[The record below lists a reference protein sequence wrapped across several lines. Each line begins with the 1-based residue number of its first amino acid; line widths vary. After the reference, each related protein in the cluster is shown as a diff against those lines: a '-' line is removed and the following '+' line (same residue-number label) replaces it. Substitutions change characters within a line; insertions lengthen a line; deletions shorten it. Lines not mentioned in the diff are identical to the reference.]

1 MTYGT
6 SSGKTSKISALDIT
20 ESHCNCTL
28 IGDPGCTIIPKQKS
42 AKFSG
47 NTATYVVPVK
57 GSAAGFYSDTVDVN
71 VVFKTSP
78 AKSGKGYVLETN
90 YYYGDPY
97 DIKINKEDQD

>member
-47 NTATYVVPVK
+47 NTAT
-57 GSAAGFYSDTVDVN
+57 AGFYSDTVDVN

-78 AKSGKGYVLETN
+78 SKSGKGYVLETN
-90 YYYGDPY
+90 YYDGDPY
-97 DIKINKEDQD
+97 DIKINK

>member
-78 AKSGKGYVLETN
+78 SKSGKGYVLETN
-90 YYYGDPY
+90 YYDGDPY
-97 DIKINKEDQD
+97 QD

>member
-42 AKFSG
+42 AKFLVILQH
-47 NTATYVVPVK
+47 TLFLLK
-57 GSAAGFYSDTVDVN
+57 
-71 VVFKTSP
+71 
-78 AKSGKGYVLETN
+78 
-90 YYYGDPY
+90 
-97 DIKINKEDQD
+97 DQQQDFIQIQ